1 MFEWTERGVRL
12 DGKEVPMAK
21 MEKKLL
27 CCFLSHPNTVLSRER
42 LLREVWGYE
51 IAGDT
56 RTTDTHVKNLRAHLN
71 RLGANLSIVTV
82 RGVGYRLECGSCC
95 RCA

>member
-1 MFEWTERGVRL
+1 MFEWTKRGVKL
-12 DGKEVPMAK
+12 GGTEVPMAK

-27 CCFLSHPNTVLSRER
+27 CFFLSHPNTVLSREV

-51 IAGDT
+51 VAGDT
-56 RTTDTHVKNLRAHLN
+56 RTTDTHVKNLRAHLS
-71 RLGANLSIVTV
+71 RLGAAVSIVTV
-82 RGVGYRLECGSCC
+82 RGVGYRLEWTPCC